1 MNSQAIPGESKVSRI
16 AVPKNTQEQVILLS
30 RRRCCVCFG
39 LSGEIDVK
47 AGQIAHL
54 DHDNKNNDLDNLAF
68 LCLRHHD
75 EYDSKGKQSKGLLEN
90 ELKRFR
96 TELHNNVSAALS
108 RAEEKF
114 LELFGND
121 DESAE
126 LTEWFERL
134 QTTALT
140 QTASVQCLGMR
151 KPLPFDNV
159 YQPTRVIVAPDED
172 DATTESYSYGDRV
185 SRSILRGRAF
195 NEKSITVEEFLR
207 RDQDALIFS
216 GPGWGKT
223 TFVHHIFRITVKDDN
238 LLPVLIT
245 LRRPNAI
252 DDLEKYVEACSKIQ
266 KKQHRACSLLL
277 VDGYD
282 EVSTEQRRR
291 VSEALLRYQARRV
304 GKFYLTC
311 REYYQ
316 VSQLKAP
323 EVRLEAFTRDDQV
336 RFVRVFL
343 SGFAVIRQDAEVVV
357 SQLEERGF
365 AEFLSHPLLLTLAC
379 IVKTSSTSAQPRSG
393 LRLLQ
398 RALDVLCFQ
407 WDEQKNIDRQQ
418 STRLDGRDRVTILQN
433 IAFTAKSPYVPQQ
446 RAEETTRK
454 QLALLGM
461 DRVDP
466 RQALM
471 EIARFYGILVPAED
485 GYEFVHRTIHDFL
498 AAQLWVESG
507 EFAIQA
513 KYEWNARAGYAACLI
528 RDATDVLKQA
538 LAAPDGLPA
547 ATEIIGNSASFD
559 MQAIAD
565 ELIRYFSAQ
574 GRVLEHERR
583 TYDEADRRYA
593 PRITGRLD
601 SDFIRLA
608 NSRFLDFLVEYCCE
622 KKSQA
627 ADLLVAYAAIEL
639 YDRRLKLMH
648 QTYEKALAS
657 YKTETFAFVVPGAKQ
672 AQLQFLNPVLKNR
685 MKDFKTP
692 AIEPAE

>member
-1 MNSQAIPGESKVSRI
+1 VSRI
-16 AVPKNTQEQVILLS
+16 AVPGDIQDQIVLLS
-30 RRRCCVCFG
+30 RRRCCICFG
-39 LSGEIDVK
+39 LCGDVDVK

-54 DHDNKNNDLDNLAF
+54 DHDNNNNDLDNLAF
-68 LCLRHHD
+68 LCLLHHD
-75 EYDSKGKQSKGLLEN
+75 QYDSQTSQSKGLREN
-90 ELKRFR
+90 ETKRFR
-96 TELHNNVSAALS
+96 TELYNTVSVALS
-108 RAEEKF
+108 LSERKF

-121 DESAE
+121 NEGLE
-126 LTEWFERL
+126 LAEWFKRL
-134 QTTALT
+134 QDTALT
-140 QTASVQCLGMR
+140 LTASVQCLGMR
-151 KPLPFDNV
+151 TPLPFDSI
-159 YQPTRVIVAPDED
+159 YQPTRIMVAPDED
-172 DATTESYSYGDRV
+172 ETGTQLYAWGDRV

-195 NEKSITVEEFLR
+195 NEQSISVDEFLE
-207 RDQDALIFS
+207 RDQDALILS

-223 TFVHHIFRITVKDDN
+223 TFLHYIFRRTVQKDD

-245 LRRPNAI
+245 LRRPNAV
-252 DDLEKYVEACSKIQ
+252 DDLEKYVQACSRIQ
-266 KKQHRACSLLL
+266 KKQHRACTLLL

-282 EVSTEQRRR
+282 EVNTDQRRR
-291 VSEALLRYQARRV
+291 VSEALLQYQARRA

-316 VSQLKAP
+316 ISQINAP

-343 SGFAVIRQDAEVVV
+343 SKFAVIRQDAEVVV

-379 IVKTSSTSAQPRSG
+379 IVRTSSTSAQPRSG

-398 RALDVLCFQ
+398 RALDVLRFQ
-407 WDEQKNIDRQQ
+407 WAEQKNIDRQQ
-418 STRLDGRDRVTILQN
+418 STPLDGRDRVTILKN
-433 IAFTAKSPYVPQQ
+433 IAFTAKSPYVLRQ

-454 QLALLGM
+454 QLALLAM
-461 DRVDP
+461 DKVDP

-507 EFAIQA
+507 EFAQQV
-513 KYEWNARAGYAACLI
+513 KYEWNARTGYAACLM

-559 MQAIAD
+559 LRTVAD
-565 ELIRYFSAQ
+565 ALIRYFSANS
-574 GRVLEHERR
+574 RVLEHERR
-583 TYDEADRRYA
+583 THDETNSKYA
-593 PRITGRLD
+593 PRITGRLE

-608 NSRFLDFLVEYCCE
+608 NSRFLDFIVEYCCD
-622 KKSQA
+622 KNSRV

-639 YDRRLKLMH
+639 YERRLKLMH
-648 QTYEKALAS
+648 QTYEKALAA
-657 YKTETFAFVVPGAKQ
+657 YKTETFTFVVPGAKQ
-672 AQLQFLNPVLKNR
+672 AQLQFLNPVLQNR
-685 MKDFKTP
+685 MKDVKGP
-692 AIEPAE
+692 VIETAE

>member
-1 MNSQAIPGESKVSRI
+1 MARI
-16 AVPKNTQEQVILLS
+16 AVPGDTQDQVILLS

-39 LSGEIDVK
+39 LYGNVDVN

-54 DHDNKNNDLDNLAF
+54 DHDNTNNELDNLAF
-68 LCLRHHD
+68 LCLDHHD
-75 EYDSKGKQSKGLLEN
+75 QYDSKRSQSKGLREN
-90 ELKRFR
+90 EIKQFR
-96 TELHNNVSAALS
+96 KELYENVSAALLC
-108 RAEEKF
+108 AEEKF
-114 LELFGND
+114 LKLFGND
-121 DESAE
+121 NDGVQLA
-126 LTEWFERL
+126 EWFKGL
-134 QTTALT
+134 QATALT

-151 KPLPFDNV
+151 NPLPFDSI
-159 YQPTRVIVAPDED
+159 YQPTRVIVATDKD
-172 DATTESYSYGDRV
+172 DTQTGSYAWEDRV

-195 NEKSITVEEFLR
+195 NERSVTIDEFLL

-223 TFVHHIFRITVKDDN
+223 TFLHHIFRATVKTEGV
-238 LLPVLIT
+238 LPVLIT
-245 LRRPNAI
+245 LRRPNAV
-252 DDLEKYVEACSKIQ
+252 DDLEKYVAACSRIQ
-266 KKQHRACSLLL
+266 KKERRACTLLL

-282 EVSTEQRRR
+282 EVGTDQRKR
-291 VSEALLRYQARRV
+291 VSEALLQYQARRA

-316 VSQLKAP
+316 VSELNAP

-343 SGFAVIRQDAEVVV
+343 SAFAVIRQDAEVVV
-357 SQLEERGF
+357 TQLEERGF
-365 AEFLSHPLLLTLAC
+365 GEFLSHPLLLTLAC

-418 STRLDGRDRVTILQN
+418 STPLDGRDRVTILKN
-433 IAFTAKSPYVPQQ
+433 IAFTAKSPYVLRP

-461 DRVDP
+461 DKVDP

-507 EFAIQA
+507 EFAQQV
-513 KYEWNARAGYAACLI
+513 KYEWNARTGYAACLT
-528 RDATDVLKQA
+528 RDATDVLERA
-538 LAAPDGLPA
+538 LVSPDGLPA

-559 MQAIAD
+559 MRSIAD
-565 ELIRYFSAQ
+565 ALIRYFSAE
-574 GRVLEHERR
+574 GRVILHERR
-583 TYDEADRRYA
+583 THDEASSKYA
-593 PRITGRLD
+593 PRITGRLE

-608 NSRFLDFLVEYCCE
+608 NSRFLDFIVEYCCE
-622 KKSQA
+622 KNSRV
-627 ADLLVAYAAIEL
+627 ADMLVAYAAIEL

-648 QTYEKALAS
+648 QTYEKALAA
-657 YKTETFAFVVPGAKQ
+657 YKTDVFTFVVPGAKQ
-672 AQLQFLNPVLKNR
+672 AQLQFLNPVLQNR
-685 MKDFKTP
+685 MKDFKAPLPET
-692 AIEPAE
+692 AD

>member
-1 MNSQAIPGESKVSRI
+1 M
-16 AVPKNTQEQVILLS
+16 
-30 RRRCCVCFG
+30 
-39 LSGEIDVK
+39 
-47 AGQIAHL
+47 
-54 DHDNKNNDLDNLAF
+54 
-68 LCLRHHD
+68 
-75 EYDSKGKQSKGLLEN
+75 
-90 ELKRFR
+90 
-96 TELHNNVSAALS
+96 
-108 RAEEKF
+108 
-114 LELFGND
+114 
-121 DESAE
+121 
-126 LTEWFERL
+126 
-134 QTTALT
+134 
-140 QTASVQCLGMR
+140 
-151 KPLPFDNV
+151 
-159 YQPTRVIVAPDED
+159 
-172 DATTESYSYGDRV
+172 
-185 SRSILRGRAF
+185 
-195 NEKSITVEEFLR
+195 
-207 RDQDALIFS
+207 
-216 GPGWGKT
+216 
-223 TFVHHIFRITVKDDN
+223 
-238 LLPVLIT
+238 
-245 LRRPNAI
+245 
-252 DDLEKYVEACSKIQ
+252 
-266 KKQHRACSLLL
+266 
-277 VDGYD
+277 
-282 EVSTEQRRR
+282 
-291 VSEALLRYQARRV
+291 SEALLRYQAQRV

-323 EVRLEAFTRDDQV
+323 EVRLEAFTQDDQV

-454 QLALLGM
+454 QLALLGVG
-461 DRVDP
+461 RVDP

-593 PRITGRLD
+593 PRVHRQIG
-601 SDFIRLA
+601 
-608 NSRFLDFLVEYCCE
+608 
-622 KKSQA
+622 
-627 ADLLVAYAAIEL
+627 
-639 YDRRLKLMH
+639 
-648 QTYEKALAS
+648 
-657 YKTETFAFVVPGAKQ
+657 
-672 AQLQFLNPVLKNR
+672 
-685 MKDFKTP
+685 
-692 AIEPAE
+692 

>member
-1 MNSQAIPGESKVSRI
+1 VARI
-16 AVPKNTQEQVILLS
+16 AVPSDIQDQVILLA

-39 LSGEIDVK
+39 LCGDVDVK

-54 DHDNKNNDLDNLAF
+54 DHNHNNNEPDNLAF
-68 LCLRHHD
+68 LCLDHHD
-75 EYDSKGKQSKGLLEN
+75 QYDSKTSQSKGLREN
-90 ELKRFR
+90 EIRRYR
-96 TELHNNVSAALS
+96 TELYTNVSAALS
-108 RAEEKF
+108 RAEAKF
-114 LELFGND
+114 LELFGSDN
-121 DESAE
+121 EVAE
-126 LTEWFERL
+126 LAEWFNRL
-134 QTTALT
+134 QDTAMT

-151 KPLPFDNV
+151 KPLPFDSI
-159 YQPTRVIVAPDED
+159 YQPTRVIVAPDD
-172 DATTESYSYGDRV
+172 DTSNESYSWGDRV

-195 NEKSITVEEFLR
+195 DEQPITINEFLR
-207 RDQDALIFS
+207 RDQDALILS

-223 TFVHHIFRITVKDDN
+223 TFLHHIFRITLQKDDV
-238 LLPVLIT
+238 LPVLIT
-245 LRRPNAI
+245 LRRPNAVN
-252 DDLEKYVEACSKIQ
+252 DLEKYVEACSRIQ
-266 KKQHRACSLLL
+266 KKQHRACTLLL

-282 EVSTEQRRR
+282 EVSTDERKR
-291 VSEALLRYQARRV
+291 VSEALLRYQARRA

-311 REYYQ
+311 REYYH
-316 VSQLKAP
+316 VSQLNAP

-343 SGFAVIRQDAEVVV
+343 SAFAVIRQDAKVVV

-407 WDEQKNIDRQQ
+407 WDEQKNIDRQP

-433 IAFTAKSPYVPQQ
+433 IAFAAKSAYVLRQ

-461 DRVDP
+461 DKVDP
-466 RQALM
+466 VQALM

-507 EFAIQA
+507 EFARQV
-513 KYEWNARAGYAACLI
+513 KHEWNARTGYAACLV
-528 RDATDVLKQA
+528 RDATDVLKEA

-559 MQAIAD
+559 RQTIAD
-565 ELIRYFSAQ
+565 ALIHYFSAK
-574 GRVLEHERR
+574 GRVLDHERR
-583 TYDEADRRYA
+583 TYDEADRKYA
-593 PRITGRLD
+593 PRITGRLE

-608 NSRFLDFLVEYCCE
+608 NSRFLDFIVEYCCD
-622 KKSQA
+622 KHSKV
-627 ADLLVAYAAIEL
+627 ADLLVAYAVIEL

-648 QTYEKALAS
+648 QTYKKALAA
-657 YKTETFAFVVPGAKQ
+657 YKTDMFAFVVPGAKQ
-672 AQLQFLNPVLKNR
+672 AQLQFLNPVLQNR
-685 MKDFKTP
+685 MKDVKGYL
-692 AIEPAE
+692 